1 VTPSHIILLFSVA
14 VIAGALNSVAGGG
27 SFLSFPALMFTG
39 VTSTIANATNT
50 TALWPGTIASTSAYR
65 KSMSSELVRRM
76 IPLVVSTVFG
86 SLIGAQLLL
95 KTKPATFDR
104 LVPWLLLVGT
114 LFFNFRSKLTGWAG
128 SHAGTIAG
136 QRNAQQGPSLTK
148 VALVTL
154 AQGVLG
160 IYVGYFGAG
169 VGILML
175 PLLALMGVED
185 IHAMSGVRTGMITC
199 GNTVAIIVFILA
211 HAVLWPQMFVMTI
224 GAIVGGYGGAHYAQ
238 KMKPQTISYVVL
250 VIGYGMA
257 TYFFWRTW
265 IA

>member
-1 VTPSHIILLFSVA
+1 MTPFHAALLFFA
-14 VIAGALNSVAGGG
+14 AATAGGLNSVAGGG
-27 SFLSFPALMFTG
+27 SFISFPTLMFTG

-65 KSMSSELVRRM
+65 KSISREVVRRM
-76 IPLVVSTVFG
+76 LPLMLSTLVG
-86 SLIGAQLLL
+86 SLVGAQLLM
-95 KTKPATFDR
+95 KTRPATFDR

-114 LFFNFRSKLTGWAG
+114 LFFNFRRQLTGWAG
-128 SHAGTIAG
+128 SHHE
-136 QRNAQQGPSLTK
+136 QKGPSVAK
-148 VALVTL
+148 VAFVTL
-154 AQGVLG
+154 AQGLLG

-185 IHAMSGVRTGMITC
+185 IHAMSGLRTGLVTC
-199 GNTVAIIVFILA
+199 GNTVAIVVFILA
-211 HAVLWPQMFVMTI
+211 HAVLWPQTLVMTI
-224 GAIVGGYGGAHYAQ
+224 GAILGGYAGAYYAQ
-238 KMKPQTISYVVL
+238 KMHPRTVGHVVL

-265 IA
+265 LR